1 MAEKKMEE
9 AVVVSQ
15 EEIASGIFS
24 MWIHVPEISAL
35 AGPGQF
41 VSLYCRDASRLL
53 PRPISICEIDGEMGN
68 LRLVYRIAGKGTR
81 EFSSYGPGTRFQV
94 MGPLG
99 NGFPKERCPE
109 GKTALLIGG
118 GIGIPP
124 LAELAQQIEG
134 EAIVVAG
141 YRDETFLTR
150 ELSAA
155 GRLYV
160 ATEDGSAGTKG
171 TVLDCIR
178 ENGLKADVIYS
189 CGPMPM
195 LRGVKEFALSQG
207 IECWIS
213 MEERM
218 ACGIGAC
225 LGCVCKSVETDEH
238 LGVKNKRVCKEG
250 PVFRAEVVEL

>member
-134 EAIVVAG
+134 ESIVVAG

-178 ENGLKADVIYS
+178 RTAS
-189 CGPMPM
+189 
-195 LRGVKEFALSQG
+195 
-207 IECWIS
+207 
-213 MEERM
+213 
-218 ACGIGAC
+218 
-225 LGCVCKSVETDEH
+225 
-238 LGVKNKRVCKEG
+238 KRT
-250 PVFRAEVVEL
+250 